1 MTEERF
7 LITGAL
13 GCLGAWTVA
22 NLVRSGIPTTAF
34 DLDSDV
40 YRLRHLLTDDE
51 LSCVTKARGD
61 VTDLDVL
68 DRVVADNGIT
78 NIVHLA
84 ALQVPSCRADPLA
97 GARVNVVGTTSVF
110 EVARRRRDLVQRVIY
125 ASSAAVYGPQSVYAV
140 SPVPSKAI
148 LRPGTHYG
156 VYKRANESTARIYW
170 QNEGISSIGLRP
182 YIVYGVG
189 RDQGLT
195 SGATKAMLAAAV
207 GQEYCIRHGGR
218 ADFQFTEDVAR
229 IFVACAR
236 LDYAGAS
243 AHNLPGNGA
252 HVRDVISAIE
262 AAAPQAEGK
271 ISFDSHVLLPFPEA
285 LGDASLVNILGAVEA
300 TPLGE
305 GVQRTVEHFAQL
317 ASLGQV
323 DVDRLL
329 A

>member
-110 EVARRRRDLVQRVIY
+110 EVARRRRDLVQRVI
-125 ASSAAVYGPQSVYAV
+125 SSKPQLWRAQWSV
-140 SPVPSKAI
+140 S
-148 LRPGTHYG
+148 
-156 VYKRANESTARIYW
+156 
-170 QNEGISSIGLRP
+170 
-182 YIVYGVG
+182 
-189 RDQGLT
+189 
-195 SGATKAMLAAAV
+195 LA
-207 GQEYCIRHGGR
+207 
-218 ADFQFTEDVAR
+218 
-229 IFVACAR
+229 
-236 LDYAGAS
+236 
-243 AHNLPGNGA
+243 
-252 HVRDVISAIE
+252 
-262 AAAPQAEGK
+262 
-271 ISFDSHVLLPFPEA
+271 
-285 LGDASLVNILGAVEA
+285 
-300 TPLGE
+300 
-305 GVQRTVEHFAQL
+305 
-317 ASLGQV
+317 
-323 DVDRLL
+323 
-329 A
+329 